1 MLMNTGRR
9 RRRRRNNN
17 RQHKQPTADGN
28 PTTPAGIHGERDRLG
43 IQWVNVV
50 AAVFLVL
57 GCSTKKNRGGFDALF
72 PRRGECRWG
81 HLKKSLREN
90 NLAWVRKDLSEPSRT
105 VSWLAPFPYPPPADA
120 PWSISNDLQRPLAGI
135 VSCDT
140 KTGPLGASF
149 LPGPFFLFRGHIRQ
163 ITLRGQREYSFRLY
177 VRNFAVQCS
186 LLVREIFLG
195 GWR

>member
-1 MLMNTGRR
+1 MQWRPFPGTWM
-9 RRRRRNNN
+9 
-17 RQHKQPTADGN
+17 QHQ
-28 PTTPAGIHGERDRLG
+28 
-43 IQWVNVV
+43 
-50 AAVFLVL
+50 
-57 GCSTKKNRGGFDALF
+57 KNRGVFDALF
-72 PRRGECRWG
+72 PRRGKCRWG

-90 NLAWVRKDLSEPSRT
+90 NLAWVQKDLSEPSRT

-149 LPGPFFLFRGHIRQ
+149 LPAPFFLFRGHIRQ

-186 LLVREIFLG
+186 LLVTAFFLG
-195 GWR
+195 GGDKKSRDSHIFFWQKKLPPGAGADDTSNNSHPGWEGKRGKNGEG